1 MKLASP
7 QVLPNLKSGKEA
19 EEIADLVTRLGRPPS
34 IVAFDPATLFFKV
47 AHIEGFIGYRL
58 QGELAIVFSDPVCS
72 DEKMPEL
79 TRAFHTFAESNQ
91 WEVIYVLASEK
102 FARWA
107 IQNTCKALV
116 QVGEELIVDPH
127 FDPSKGRKGEKLR
140 WKVHHAKLHHVHVH
154 EYLSFDEDLE
164 RKIKEAALSWQN
176 ERKGPQIYFAD
187 IELFTSRSGK
197 RWFYAYKNNQI
208 VGLLTLNRI
217 DKYDGWVVNNLL
229 PMPQAPP
236 GTSELLVI
244 TAFERLREE
253 GCHFF
258 ALGGAPGENIGE
270 IIGFNRFTAFVARRV
285 FRFVNWYFK
294 LPLRKIY
301 LKKFHPNAVPS
312 YFLFTT
318 SRLGYKTIKGLMKS
332 LNVSM

>member
-1 MKLASP
+1 MKLSSV
-7 QVLPNLKSGKEA
+7 QVSTTLESSEKA

-34 IVAFDPATLFFKV
+34 IVALDPSTLFFKLR
-47 AHIEGFIGYRL
+47 HIEGFIGYRL
-58 QGELAIVFSDPVCS
+58 QGKLAIVFSDPVCS
-72 DEKMPEL
+72 DENMPEL
-79 TRAFHTFAESNQ
+79 TQAFHKFAANNQ

-107 IQNTCKALV
+107 IKNTCKALV

-140 WKVHHAKLHHVHVH
+140 WKVHHAKLHNVKIN
-154 EYLSFDEDLE
+154 EYLGFDEDLE
-164 RKIKEAALSWQN
+164 QRIKEAVLNWQK

-187 IELFTSRSGK
+187 IDVFNSRVGK
-197 RWFYAYKNNQI
+197 RWFYASKNNQI

-217 DKYDGWVVNNLL
+217 DKYDGWVINNLL
-229 PMPQAPP
+229 SMLKAPP
-236 GTSELLVI
+236 GTSEWLVM
-244 TAFERLREE
+244 TAFTSLRAE

-258 ALGGAPGENIGE
+258 ALGGAPGESIGE
-270 IIGFNRFTAFVARRV
+270 IIGFNKVTAFMARRV

-294 LPLRKIY
+294 LPLRKLY

-318 SRLGYKTIKGLMKS
+318 PRLGFKAIKGLMKG